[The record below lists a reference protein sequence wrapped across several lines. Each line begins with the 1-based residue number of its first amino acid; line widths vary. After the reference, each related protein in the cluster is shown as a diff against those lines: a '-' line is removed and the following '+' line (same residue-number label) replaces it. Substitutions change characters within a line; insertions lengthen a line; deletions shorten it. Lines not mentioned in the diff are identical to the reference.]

1 MALSAAA
8 RGTRTLIVSTDPAS
22 SLGDA
27 LGARNTRR
35 RIGATPQPLRWR
47 RATLHAAHVD
57 AGAFIRRWI
66 RQNGGMLEQIALRG
80 TWLDRDDVVQLLRLS
95 LPGIDE
101 IAALLELARLGRS
114 GRYDLI
120 VVDTAPTGHTLRM
133 LQTPQALAGLARVFD
148 AMQAKHRVMVEALRG
163 SWTADAAD
171 EFIEELDRD
180 ARALAALAGD
190 RDRTEFVW
198 VTLPEPMAVE
208 ETIDALD
215 ALATEQIPVASV
227 VVNRVTPAPPRK
239 CAWCDSRRAF
249 ERQSIATLHARLSG
263 AGRPLPKLVA
273 IDARERE
280 PVGLRALGGIGEALD
295 AAGETVVR
303 PARARRTVARRVFRP
318 GRARDVLETD
328 RVRLLMFGGKGG
340 VGKTTCAAA
349 AALAAARRSPHRRV
363 LLISTDPAHSLADVL
378 GAVCTDDAT
387 PLSDG
392 PPNLSVR
399 ELDASRAYDELRE
412 RYATAV
418 DALFD
423 GLGRGS
429 AFDAAHD
436 RRVMHGLL
444 DLAPPGIDELVA
456 VVEMTE
462 ALAPAKT
469 GGSFDLI
476 VMDTAPTGH
485 ALRLLEMPGLVHAWV
500 KALMRILL
508 KYQPIVGVGDLG
520 ALLLQ
525 VSRELGR
532 LRTVLSD
539 AASTT
544 FVVVSRGARLP
555 REESERLIL
564 RLRRMKIPVSTVIVN
579 GVGRGSCSRCRRMV
593 AQEQREIR
601 RLSRAARAVTEDLRT
616 VLTPNHVPP
625 PHGVDRLLNWH
636 GRWTGLP
643 R

>member
-1 MALSAAA
+1 LALSAAA

-27 LGARNTRR
+27 LGVRTTR
-35 RIGATPQPLRWR
+35 RIGAVPQPVRWR
-47 RATLHAAHVD
+47 RATLQVAQVD
-57 AGAFIRRWI
+57 ADSFVRRWI
-66 RQNGGMLEQIALRG
+66 RQNGGVLEQIALRG

-133 LQTPQALAGLARVFD
+133 LQTPQALEGLARVFD

-163 SWTADAAD
+163 SWTADEAD
-171 EFIEELDRD
+171 QFIEELDRD
-180 ARALAALAGD
+180 AHALAALAGD
-190 RDRTEFVW
+190 RRRSEFVW
-198 VTLPEPMAVE
+198 VTLPEPMAIE
-208 ETIDALD
+208 ETMDALD
-215 ALATEQIPVASV
+215 ALAAAQIPVETI
-227 VVNRVTPAPPRK
+227 VVNHVTPAPPRK
-239 CAWCDSRRAF
+239 CDWCNARQAF
-249 ERQSIATLHARLSG
+249 EWQAIARLHERFSDI
-263 AGRPLPKLVA
+263 GRPLPKLLTVA
-273 IDARERE
+273 AREQE
-280 PVGLRALGGIGEALD
+280 PVGLRALAEIAEELD
-295 AAGETVVR
+295 AAGETAVR
-303 PARARRTVARRVFRP
+303 PARAPRTVVRGASRAT
-318 GRARDVLETD
+318 RARDVLEID

-378 GAVCTDDAT
+378 GVVCTDTAT
-387 PLSDG
+387 PIRDG
-392 PPNLSVR
+392 RSNLWVR
-399 ELDASRAYDELRE
+399 ELNASRAYDELRE

-418 DALFD
+418 DSLFD

-456 VVEMTE
+456 VIEMTK
-462 ALAPAKT
+462 ALSTATT
-469 GGSFDLI
+469 GGSFDAI

-485 ALRLLEMPGLVHAWV
+485 ALRLLEMPSLVHAWV

-508 KYQPIVGVGDLG
+508 KYQPVVGVGDLG
-520 ALLLQ
+520 ALLVE

-532 LRTVLSD
+532 LRTMLSD
-539 AASTT
+539 AASTA

-555 REESERLIL
+555 RQESERLIL
-564 RLRRMKIPVSTVIVN
+564 RLRRMKVPVSSLIVN
-579 GVGRGSCSRCRRMV
+579 GVGRGSCSRCRRI
-593 AQEQREIR
+593 ASREWREIR
-601 RLSRAARAVTEDLRT
+601 QLSRAARAGIADVRM
-616 VLTPNHVPP
+616 VLAPNDVPP
-625 PHGVDRLLNWH
+625 PHGIDRLLNWH
-636 GRWTGLP
+636 ARWAGRP